1 MDFNNLAL
9 NITDIIFL
17 LIILISVIIGLFR
30 GFAKEALALTGWFI
44 SGWLSIKYYGLLA
57 TNLRNFITPQIL
69 ADAISFGIIFL
80 ILILLSTLITQIVSK
95 NIQNSL
101 LSPIDKFMGMI
112 FSIIRSVLIL
122 SIITIFLEK
131 SIWQEKDIPEW
142 VSNSHTYNL
151 ITLVNNFIVTLL
163 PKDIF
168 NINSDL
174 LKIENI
180 IEDQNL
186 FSDQIINNVDSSDGS
201 YTPSDSNQL
210 NDLNNRETNINNEN
224 N

>member
-1 MDFNNLAL
+1 MNFNNLAL
-9 NITDIIFL
+9 NIPDIIFL

-44 SGWLSIKYYGLLA
+44 SGWLSIKYYEILA

-131 SIWQEKDIPEW
+131 SIWKEKNIPEW
-142 VSNSHTYNL
+142 VINSHTYNL

-163 PKDIF
+163 PKNIF